1 MCDCLMSVSGSGFLR
16 EIAGNYGRCK
26 ARSKGL
32 LQSCL
37 IELIATYRHQRSP
50 YVSESY
56 IGRPDSRQRPKAL
69 KSAFP
74 SAKLGTDA

>member
-1 MCDCLMSVSGSGFLR
+1 MGDGLMFGSGSGFR
-16 EIAGNYGRCK
+16 VSSQAITAAAKR
-26 ARSKGL
+26 RKGL
-32 LQSCL
+32 PQSCL
-37 IELIATYRHQRSP
+37 IALIATYRHQRSP

-56 IGRPDSRQRPKAL
+56 IGRPDSRQRPKTL